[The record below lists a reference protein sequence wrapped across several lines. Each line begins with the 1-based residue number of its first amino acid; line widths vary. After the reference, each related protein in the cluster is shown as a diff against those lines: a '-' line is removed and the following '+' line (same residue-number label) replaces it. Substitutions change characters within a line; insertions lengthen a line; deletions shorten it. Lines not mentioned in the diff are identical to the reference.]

1 MLATGGTEKMHRTAL
16 SCVLRGH
23 GPGDAAAEVSMK
35 KMLTTVE
42 AVLDARGV
50 RDNEKR
56 GYAAHWWK
64 NYLLICDWLPNE
76 ERIQIRGPPYNF
88 MHKSVYGGAAKQAG
102 KYLSYKTWMGCKAE
116 GLVLVSALLKGS
128 DPKKLKASRSA
139 RHSKCVT
146 PPNVLCKHT
155 LRTHSSSCV

>member
-1 MLATGGTEKMHRTAL
+1 MLATGGTEKIHRTAL
-16 SCVLRGH
+16 SFVLRGH

-35 KMLTTVE
+35 KMMREVE
-42 AVLDARGV
+42 AVLDASGV

-64 NYLLICDWLPNE
+64 TYLLLCDWLPNE
-76 ERIQIRGPPYNF
+76 NKIQIRGPTYDF
-88 MHKSVYGGAAKQAG
+88 LHKFVYGAAAKQAG
-102 KYLSYKTWMGCKAE
+102 KFLSYKTWMECRAE

-128 DPKKLKASRSA
+128 DPKKLTASRSA

-146 PPNVLCKHT
+146 LPLMYDAN
-155 LRTHSSSCV
+155 TH